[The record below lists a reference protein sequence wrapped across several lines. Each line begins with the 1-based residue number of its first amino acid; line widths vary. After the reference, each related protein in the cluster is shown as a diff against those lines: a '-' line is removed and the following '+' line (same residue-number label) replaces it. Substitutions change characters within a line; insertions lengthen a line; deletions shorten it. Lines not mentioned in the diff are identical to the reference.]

1 MQKKEGM
8 KLNCWKQMSYLCK
21 SMPLLSMMMTQKK
34 NDTAATVEEVNSH
47 YRTSN
52 VYFMH
57 EKKNLPE
64 HLNS

>member
-1 MQKKEGM
+1 MQIHAIVVNDDDTE
-8 KLNCWKQMSYLCK
+8 
-21 SMPLLSMMMTQKK
+21 K